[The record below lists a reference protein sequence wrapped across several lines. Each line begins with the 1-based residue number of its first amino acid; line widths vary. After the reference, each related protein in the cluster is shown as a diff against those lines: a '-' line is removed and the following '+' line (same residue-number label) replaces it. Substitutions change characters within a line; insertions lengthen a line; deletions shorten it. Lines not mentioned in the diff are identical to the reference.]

1 MTDLFTS
8 LNPAQLSAV
17 TATEGYVRIIAGA
30 GSGKTK
36 TLTHRYAYLVKA
48 AGIHPS
54 NVLCVTF
61 TNKAAGEMKRRVR
74 SLIGDGYDN
83 SLITTYHGFCVRV
96 LREDIFRL
104 FYPQSFVILDES
116 DQKRLLAEI
125 YGEMDLKMDRATF
138 EKILDLVHRL
148 KSDEEYVEKLIAGET
163 DSIHVP
169 PIDPAKPPEP
179 LEVEIIRR
187 YLSKQKKIFGLDF
200 DDLVAFAFTIFKKFP
215 EVRQKWADRL
225 YYIQVD
231 EFQDSSQRELR
242 LLTMLSET
250 HRNLFVVGD
259 PDQNIYEWRGADM
272 SILVDFDKTFPGTQT
287 ILLNQNYR
295 SVGHILDC
303 ANTLIAKNKNR
314 IPKDLFTA
322 GTKGMDVIHLH
333 AKSETEEGRYITE
346 EIRRLN
352 GEGIPYKQMAI
363 LYRSGF
369 LSRFAEQALMNAG
382 IPYEL
387 YGSVRFYERMEIRD
401 ALAYLK
407 LLLTDDDEAFERV
420 INTPKR
426 SFGKAKMAALR
437 SMALDDRCSLME
449 ALRRYQTSPVFARSG
464 AAAFVA
470 LIDGLRRDALTRPAS
485 EVIGDVLTGSGYEDY
500 IRQNGSMER
509 LDNLAEFKRT
519 AWQKEQEYGEEYT
532 LDLFLQQVTL
542 ESDREEEEEAD
553 RVKLMTIHASKG
565 LEFPVCFVT
574 GMTEGIFPS
583 GRTLEERKEAGLEE
597 ERRLCFVAITRAMQ
611 RLYLTESEGTT
622 ADSSHRA
629 KRPSRFLYDI
639 GEQNYVRIG
648 VIPKELAETSED
660 TVSPG
665 AAGGLTVGSVV
676 NHPVFGR
683 GTVVEVDTGK
693 RVYYILFASG
703 SRRPVSM
710 DYDFAAGEAMAALRD
725 AAMAAAQS
733 AEPVFTAPEPAAP
746 PADEQT
752 SDAENPSA
760 MEETAEPAET
770 SDWPDT
776 EGALSTDMFPE
787 ILPVPTVPDWEI
799 PPVPDMPPV
808 PEIPQSMTEPP
819 PPIPDPPAVP
829 FMQTPPVPEILPIE
843 AIPAPECTEPDK
855 PKGEMPVRYRNAE
868 WAKEPEGVSE
878 GMEENLWKRDDV
890 PHEGW
895 ECTGIIDLGEPVG
908 ICRMCGHQI
917 IRYVHIMRHPDYHRT
932 IGAGCICAGRME
944 GDVERAKQREADFKN
959 RQSRLETFLSLPRK
973 RSRNGHEYVKY
984 KGEIIT
990 LLEDKFKKGYWKTAF
1005 RNKYSAPFATKEE
1018 ALREIFDVIDGEK

>member
-30 GSGKTK
+30 GSGKTR

-74 SLIGDGYDN
+74 GLIGDGYDN

-104 FYPQSFVILDES
+104 FYPQSFVILDEG
-116 DQKRLLAEI
+116 DQKRLLSEI

-148 KSDEEYVEKLIAGET
+148 KSDEGYVDRLVNGET
-163 DSIHVP
+163 EGIHVP
-169 PIDPAKPPEP
+169 PIDPTHPPEP

-187 YLSKQKKIFGLDF
+187 YLAKQKKIFGLDF
-200 DDLVAFAFTIFKKFP
+200 DDLVAFAFTIFRKFP
-215 EVRQKWADRL
+215 EVREKWAERL

-231 EFQDSSQRELR
+231 EFQDSSARELR

-272 SILVDFDKTFPGTQT
+272 SILVDFDKTFPGTRT
-287 ILLNQNYR
+287 IMLNQNYR
-295 SVGHILDC
+295 STGHILNC

-322 GTKGMDVIHLH
+322 GGGGMDVIHLH
-333 AKSETEEGRYITE
+333 AMSEAEEGRYITE
-346 EIRRLN
+346 EIRRLH
-352 GEGIPYKQMAI
+352 GEGLQYKQIAI
-363 LYRSGF
+363 LYRAGF

-407 LLLTDDDEAFERV
+407 LLRSDDDEALERV

-437 SMALDDRCSLME
+437 SFAFDDRCSLLE

-464 AAAFVA
+464 AAAFVS
-470 LIDGLRRDALTRPAS
+470 LIDGLRKDALTRPAS

-519 AWQKEQEYGEEYT
+519 AWQKEQEYGEAYT

-542 ESDREEEEEAD
+542 ESDREDEEEAD

-597 ERRLCFVAITRAMQ
+597 ERRLCFVALTRAMQ
-611 RLYLTESEGTT
+611 RLYLTESEGTSD
-622 ADSSHRA
+622 DSTHRA

-648 VIPKELAETSED
+648 VIPKELAESSEE
-660 TVSPG
+660 TVSSG
-665 AAGGLTVGSVV
+665 ASGTLSIGSVV

-683 GTVVEVDTGK
+683 GTVVETDTGK
-693 RVYYILFASG
+693 RVYYILFESG

-710 DYDFAAGEAMAALRD
+710 EYDFAAGEAMAALRD

-733 AEPVFTAPEPAAP
+733 AETVSPAEEIPEGQPAQPEAAAEPIPEP
-746 PADEQT
+746 
-752 SDAENPSA
+752 
-760 MEETAEPAET
+760 EE
-770 SDWPDT
+770 PDVHEDMVPEWGEDPT
-776 EGALSTDMFPE
+776 DGVLSTDMFPVIPAE
-787 ILPVPTVPDWEI
+787 WELPPIPETPSMPDI
-799 PPVPDMPPV
+799 PPVP
-808 PEIPQSMTEPP
+808 ENL
-819 PPIPDPPAVP
+819 PAVP
-829 FMQTPPVPEILPIE
+829 QEPESGMS
-843 AIPAPECTEPDK
+843 APAQ

-868 WAKEPEGVSE
+868 WAREPDGIAD

-944 GDVERAKQREADFKN
+944 GDVERAKQRENDFKN
-959 RQSRLETFLSLPRK
+959 RQNRLETFLALPRK

-990 LLEDKFKKGYWKTAF
+990 LLEDKFSKGHWKTAV
-1005 RNKYSAPFATKEE
+1005 RTKSSAPFATTEE
-1018 ALREIFDVIDGEK
+1018 ALRAV

>member
-104 FYPQSFVILDES
+104 FYPQSFVILDEG
-116 DQKRLLAEI
+116 DQKRLLSEI

-148 KSDEEYVEKLIAGET
+148 KADEAYVDRLVSGET
-163 DSIHVP
+163 DSIPVP

-187 YLSKQKKIFGLDF
+187 YLAKQKKIFGLDF
-200 DDLVAFAFTIFKKFP
+200 DDLVAFAFTIFRKYP

-231 EFQDSSQRELR
+231 EFQDSSARELR

-303 ANTLIAKNKNR
+303 ANTLIAKNRNR

-333 AKSETEEGRYITE
+333 AKSETEEGRYITD

-407 LLLTDDDEAFERV
+407 LLLADDDEAFERV

-437 SMALDDRCSLME
+437 SMAFDDRCSLLE
-449 ALRRYQTSPVFARSG
+449 ALRRYQTSPVVARSG

-485 EVIGDVLTGSGYEDY
+485 EVIGDILTGSGYEDY

-583 GRTLEERKEAGLEE
+583 GRTLE
-597 ERRLCFVAITRAMQ
+597 
-611 RLYLTESEGTT
+611 
-622 ADSSHRA
+622 
-629 KRPSRFLYDI
+629 
-639 GEQNYVRIG
+639 
-648 VIPKELAETSED
+648 
-660 TVSPG
+660 
-665 AAGGLTVGSVV
+665 
-676 NHPVFGR
+676 
-683 GTVVEVDTGK
+683 
-693 RVYYILFASG
+693 
-703 SRRPVSM
+703 
-710 DYDFAAGEAMAALRD
+710 
-725 AAMAAAQS
+725 
-733 AEPVFTAPEPAAP
+733 
-746 PADEQT
+746 
-752 SDAENPSA
+752 
-760 MEETAEPAET
+760 
-770 SDWPDT
+770 
-776 EGALSTDMFPE
+776 
-787 ILPVPTVPDWEI
+787 
-799 PPVPDMPPV
+799 
-808 PEIPQSMTEPP
+808 
-819 PPIPDPPAVP
+819 
-829 FMQTPPVPEILPIE
+829 
-843 AIPAPECTEPDK
+843 
-855 PKGEMPVRYRNAE
+855 
-868 WAKEPEGVSE
+868 
-878 GMEENLWKRDDV
+878 
-890 PHEGW
+890 
-895 ECTGIIDLGEPVG
+895 
-908 ICRMCGHQI
+908 
-917 IRYVHIMRHPDYHRT
+917 
-932 IGAGCICAGRME
+932 
-944 GDVERAKQREADFKN
+944 
-959 RQSRLETFLSLPRK
+959 
-973 RSRNGHEYVKY
+973 
-984 KGEIIT
+984 
-990 LLEDKFKKGYWKTAF
+990 
-1005 RNKYSAPFATKEE
+1005 
-1018 ALREIFDVIDGEK
+1018 

>member
-148 KSDEEYVEKLIAGET
+148 KSDEDYVDRLIEGET

-169 PIDPAKPPEP
+169 PIDPTKPPEP
-179 LEVEIIRR
+179 LEVDIIRR
-187 YLSKQKKIFGLDF
+187 YLAKQKKIFGLDF

-231 EFQDSSQRELR
+231 EFQDSSARELR
-242 LLTMLSET
+242 LLTMLAET

-369 LSRFAEQALMNAG
+369 LSRFVEQALMNAG

-437 SMALDDRCSLME
+437 SMAFDDRCSLME

-485 EVIGDVLTGSGYEDY
+485 EVIGDILTGSGYEDY

-519 AWQKEQEYGEEYT
+519 AWQKEQEYGEDYT

-542 ESDREEEEEAD
+542 ESDRDEEEEAD

-611 RLYLTESEGTT
+611 RLYLTESEGTS

-648 VIPKELAETSED
+648 VIPKELAETSEE
-660 TVSPG
+660 TVSSG
-665 AAGGLTVGSVV
+665 AAGGLAVGAIV

-683 GTVVEVDTGK
+683 GTVVEADTGK
-693 RVYYILFASG
+693 RVYYILFESG

-710 DYDFAAGEAMAALRD
+710 DYDFAAGEALAAMRD
-725 AAMAAAQS
+725 AAMAAAQ
-733 AEPVFTAPEPAAP
+733 AAVPVTADQSPESDESSSTDEYQYPDAAF
-746 PADEQT
+746 
-752 SDAENPSA
+752 SDSQ
-760 MEETAEPAET
+760 
-770 SDWPDT
+770 DFPDASEWT
-776 EGALSTDMFPE
+776 DTDGALSTDMFPE
-787 ILPVPTVPDWEI
+787 IPPVPPVPDWEI
-799 PPVPDMPPV
+799 PPAPDTPPILQVPDI
-808 PEIPQSMTEPP
+808 PEIPAATAQ
-819 PPIPDPPAVP
+819 
-829 FMQTPPVPEILPIE
+829 QILPIE
-843 AIPAPECTEPDK
+843 DIPEPVYDEPAS

-868 WAKEPEGVSE
+868 WAKEPDGSAD
-878 GMEENLWKRDDV
+878 GCEENLWKRDDV

-917 IRYVHIMRHPDYHRT
+917 IRYVHIMRHPDYPRT

-959 RQSRLETFLSLPRK
+959 RQNRLETFLSLPRK

>member
-1 MTDLFTS
+1 MQNLFAS
-8 LNPAQLSAV
+8 LNPAQLAAV

-61 TNKAAGEMKRRVR
+61 TSKAAGEMKRRVR
-74 SLIGDGYDN
+74 ALIGDGYDN

-116 DQKRLLAEI
+116 DQKRLLSEI

-138 EKILDLVHRL
+138 ENILDMVHRL
-148 KSDEEYVEKLIAGET
+148 KSTEDYVDALIAGQT
-163 DSIHVP
+163 DTIAVP
-169 PIDPAKPPEP
+169 SADPTHPPEP
-179 LEVEIIRR
+179 LEVDIIRR
-187 YLSKQKKIFGLDF
+187 YLARQKKIFGLDF
-200 DDLVAFAFTIFKKFP
+200 DDLVSFAFTIFKKFP
-215 EVRQKWADRL
+215 EVREKWAERL

-231 EFQDSSQRELR
+231 EFQDSSARELR
-242 LLTMLSET
+242 LLTMLSGQ

-295 SVGHILDC
+295 SVGHILTC
-303 ANTLIAKNKNR
+303 ANTLIAKNQHR

-322 GTKGMDVIHLH
+322 GENGADVIHLH
-333 AKSETEEGRYITE
+333 AKSETEEGRYITD
-346 EIRRLN
+346 EIRRLH
-352 GEGIPYKQMAI
+352 GEGVAYKQIAI

-369 LSRFAEQALMNAG
+369 LSRAAEQALMNAG

-407 LLLTDDDEAFERV
+407 LLRWDDDEAFERV

-437 SMALDDRCSLME
+437 SFAAEENCSLYE
-449 ALRRYQTSPVFARSG
+449 ALRRYRTSPVFARSG
-464 AAAFVA
+464 ASAFVD
-470 LIDGLRRDALTRPAS
+470 LIDSLRQNAMTRQVS
-485 EVIGDVLTGSGYEDY
+485 DVIGDVLTGSGYEDY

-519 AWQKEQEYGEEYT
+519 AWQREQEYGEAYT
-532 LDLFLQQVTL
+532 LDLFLQEAAL
-542 ESDREEEEEAD
+542 EETREETEEAD
-553 RVKLMTIHASKG
+553 KVKLMTIHASKG

-597 ERRLCFVAITRAMQ
+597 ERRLCFVAITRAMY
-611 RLYLTESEGTT
+611 RLYLTESEGTS

-639 GEQNYVRIG
+639 GEQNYVRVG
-648 VIPKELAETSED
+648 VIPKELAETSE
-660 TVSPG
+660 TGMGTAEAALLPIG
-665 AAGGLTVGSVV
+665 AVV

-683 GTVVEVDTGK
+683 GTVVETDMGR
-693 RVYYILFASG
+693 RVYYILFESG

-725 AAMAAAQS
+725 AAMAAANAQVPEILPVEKSPVPVENAEAPVLSETDPVEKS
-733 AEPVFTAPEPAAP
+733 AEL
-746 PADEQT
+746 
-752 SDAENPSA
+752 
-760 MEETAEPAET
+760 PAELPEEM
-770 SDWPDT
+770 SVPYPEEAEIP
-776 EGALSTDMFPE
+776 EGALSTEMFLPADIPE
-787 ILPVPTVPDWEI
+787 
-799 PPVPDMPPV
+799 MPGV
-808 PEIPQSMTEPP
+808 PETSGSLPEMEMPEPP
-819 PPIPDPPAVP
+819 
-829 FMQTPPVPEILPIE
+829 
-843 AIPAPECTEPDK
+843 
-855 PKGEMPVRYRNAE
+855 EMPVRYRNAP
-868 WAKEPEGVSE
+868 WAQPVCG
-878 GMEENLWKRDDV
+878 EENLWMRDDV
-890 PHEGW
+890 P
-895 ECTGIIDLGEPVG
+895 
-908 ICRMCGHQI
+908 
-917 IRYVHIMRHPDYHRT
+917 
-932 IGAGCICAGRME
+932 
-944 GDVERAKQREADFKN
+944 
-959 RQSRLETFLSLPRK
+959 
-973 RSRNGHEYVKY
+973 
-984 KGEIIT
+984 
-990 LLEDKFKKGYWKTAF
+990 
-1005 RNKYSAPFATKEE
+1005 
-1018 ALREIFDVIDGEK
+1018 

>member
-1 MTDLFTS
+1 MQNLFAS

-61 TNKAAGEMKRRVR
+61 TNKAAGEMKKRVR
-74 SLIGDGYDN
+74 ALIGDGYDN

-104 FYPQSFVILDES
+104 FYPQSFVILDEN
-116 DQKRLLAEI
+116 DQKKLLSEI

-138 EKILDLVHRL
+138 ENILDMVHRL
-148 KSDEEYVEKLIAGET
+148 KSTEDYVDAMISGQT
-163 DSIHVP
+163 DSVAVP
-169 PIDPAKPPEP
+169 SADPTRPPEP
-179 LEVEIIRR
+179 LEVDIIRR
-187 YLSKQKKIFGLDF
+187 YLARQKKVFGLDF
-200 DDLVAFAFTIFKKFP
+200 DDLVSFAFTIFKKFP
-215 EVRQKWADRL
+215 EVRQKWAERL

-231 EFQDSSQRELR
+231 EFQDSSARELR
-242 LLTMLSET
+242 LLTMLSAE

-272 SILVDFDKTFPGTQT
+272 SILVDFDKTFPGTNT

-295 SVGHILDC
+295 STGHILAC
-303 ANTLIAKNKNR
+303 ANTLIAKNRHR

-322 GTKGMDVIHLH
+322 GEKGSDVIHLH
-333 AKSETEEGRYITE
+333 ARSEAEEGRYITE
-346 EIRRLN
+346 EIRRFH
-352 GEGIPYKQMAI
+352 GEGVAYKHMAI

-369 LSRFAEQALMNAG
+369 LSRAAEQALMQAG

-407 LLLTDDDEAFERV
+407 LLRWDDDEAFERV

-426 SFGKAKMAALR
+426 AFGKAKMAALR
-437 SMALDDRCSLME
+437 SFAADEHCSLYE

-464 AAAFVA
+464 AAAFVS
-470 LIDGLRRDALTRPAS
+470 LIDTLREGAMTRQVS
-485 EVIGDVLTGSGYEDY
+485 DVIGDVLTKSGYEDY

-509 LDNLAEFKRT
+509 LDNLAEFKRS
-519 AWQKEQEYGEEYT
+519 AWQREQDYGEAYT
-532 LDLFLQQVTL
+532 LDLFLQEAAL
-542 ESDREEEEEAD
+542 EEGREAEEEAD
-553 RVKLMTIHASKG
+553 KVKLMTIHASKG

-597 ERRLCFVAITRAMQ
+597 ERRLCFVAITRAMH
-611 RLYLTESEGTT
+611 RLYLTESEGTS

-639 GEQNYVRIG
+639 GEQNYVRVG
-648 VIPKELAETSED
+648 VIPKELAESSED
-660 TVSPG
+660 GTGTAEADLLSIG
-665 AAGGLTVGSVV
+665 AVV

-683 GTVVEVDTGK
+683 GTVVETDRSK
-693 RVYYILFASG
+693 RVYYILFESG

-710 DYDFAAGEAMAALRD
+710 DYDFAAGEAMAAMRD
-725 AAMAAAQS
+725 AAMAAAQ
-733 AEPVFTAPEPAAP
+733 TAPAAP
-746 PADEQT
+746 V
-752 SDAENPSA
+752 S
-760 MEETAEPAET
+760 ETAEKDPVENRGDSPAMPETSAET
-770 SDWPDT
+770 VRNPPVSETDPVENPADIIPPP
-776 EGALSTDMFPE
+776 EMPVYEPEEVIPGALSTDMF
-787 ILPVPTVPDWEI
+787 LPSEI
-799 PPVPDMPPV
+799 PEMPVVTEVPEAAVFTEIPEA
-808 PEIPQSMTEPP
+808 PEIPSVTPVQAKMTPP
-819 PPIPDPPAVP
+819 P
-829 FMQTPPVPEILPIE
+829 
-843 AIPAPECTEPDK
+843 
-855 PKGEMPVRYRNAE
+855 EMPVRYRNAE
-868 WAKEPEGVSE
+868 WARPTDGD
-878 GMEENLWKRDDV
+878 EENLWKRDDV

-895 ECTGIIDLGEPVG
+895 ECIDIIDLGQPVG
-908 ICRMCGHQI
+908 VCRMCGHQI
-917 IRYVHIMRHPDYHRT
+917 IRYVHVMRHPEYPRT
-932 IGAGCICAGRME
+932 IGAGCVCAGRME
-944 GDVERAKQREADFKN
+944 GDIEAAKARENEFKN
-959 RQSRLETFLSLPRK
+959 RLARLETFMALPRK

-990 LLEDKFKKGYWKTAF
+990 LLEDKYKKGQWKTAF
-1005 RNKYSAPFATKEE
+1005 RNRYSQPYPTKED
-1018 ALREIFDVIDGEK
+1018 ALRAVFEEIDGESQN